1 MQDFLADRLD
11 GDRKLFSSMSFS
23 RRSKDSD
30 IQSVKPNNMKKV
42 FYRKNK
48 QGRPIPGSNK
58 KLATRP
64 YGSWDVVVN
73 FVNGPVPNE
82 FKPAFPG
89 NMRYFFEMTEAG
101 DVVEGGL
108 VQSTSVPEGNYLEL
122 FTNGVAT
129 LPLGSN
135 ENSGVVE
142 DDPED
147 VVAVPIEMSE
157 SFRQKGYRTKKV
169 GNKTI
174 IITD

>member
-1 MQDFLADRLD
+1 
-11 GDRKLFSSMSFS
+11 
-23 RRSKDSD
+23 
-30 IQSVKPNNMKKV
+30 MKKV

-58 KLATRP
+58 KLKTRP
-64 YGSWDVVVN
+64 YGSWDMVVN
-73 FVNGPVPNE
+73 FVNGPVPDE

-89 NMRYFFEMTEAG
+89 NMRYFFELDANG

-108 VQSTSVPEGNYLEL
+108 IQSTSVPEGNYLEL
-122 FTNGVAT
+122 FTDGIAT

-147 VVAVPIEMSE
+147 VIAVPIETSE
-157 SFRQKGYRTKKV
+157 NFRQKGYRTIKK
-169 GNKTI
+169 GRKTI
-174 IITD
+174 VITD